1 MRRILALSVLACLAA
16 SPAFAW
22 GTADHG
28 TGASTGAGVSRGEGV
43 SASGPSPGD
52 SRGENDARGGF
63 GPEGQVVE
71 GMRWDAELGCIEG
84 TLTRCN
90 K

>member
-1 MRRILALSVLACLAA
+1 MRYIIALSVLGCLAA

-22 GTADHG
+22 GTGAGTGVGAGAGNNGSTGDHG
-28 TGASTGAGVSRGEGV
+28 EA
-43 SASGPSPGD
+43 
-52 SRGENDARGGF
+52 DARGNLGN
-63 GPEGQVVE
+63 GPLGEVE
-71 GMRWDAELGCIEG
+71 GMRWDDELGCVEG

>member
-1 MRRILALSVLACLAA
+1 MRYIIALSVLGCLAA

-22 GTADHG
+22 GT
-28 TGASTGAGVSRGEGV
+28 GAGTSSG
-43 SASGPSPGD
+43 SASGTSTGNNTGD
-52 SRGENDARGGF
+52 HGENDARGGF
-63 GPEGQVVE
+63 GNGTVGQVDA
-71 GMRWDAELGCIEG
+71 MRSDDELGCIEG

>member
-22 GTADHG
+22 GTSSG
-28 TGASTGAGVSRGEGV
+28 TGRGSGEA
-43 SASGPSPGD
+43 ASGGPSLGTGD
-52 SRGENDARGGF
+52 HSESDARGGF
-63 GPEGQVVE
+63 GPVGQVE
-71 GMRWDAELGCIEG
+71 GIRWDDELGCIEG

>member
-28 TGASTGAGVSRGEGV
+28 TSAG
-43 SASGPSPGD
+43 SAGPAPGD
-52 SRGENDARGGF
+52 SRGENDARAGF
-63 GPEGQVVE
+63 GPVGDVAE

>member
-1 MRRILALSVLACLAA
+1 MRYIIALSVLGCLAA

-22 GTADHG
+22 GTGGGASVGSGTGGGTVGGDHG
-28 TGASTGAGVSRGEGV
+28 EA
-43 SASGPSPGD
+43 
-52 SRGENDARGGF
+52 DARGNLGN
-63 GPEGQVVE
+63 GPSGPVEGQ
-71 GMRWDAELGCIEG
+71 RWDDELGCVEG

>member
-1 MRRILALSVLACLAA
+1 MRYIIALSVLGCLAA

-22 GTADHG
+22 GTGAG
-28 TGASTGAGVSRGEGV
+28 TGAGASIGGNNGSTGDHGE
-43 SASGPSPGD
+43 A
-52 SRGENDARGGF
+52 DARGNLGN
-63 GPEGQVVE
+63 GP
-71 GMRWDAELGCIEG
+71 LGPVDGIEG

>member
-22 GTADHG
+22 GTGSGSSGGGSGEAASGGPSLGG
-28 TGASTGAGVSRGEGV
+28 TGDHSEA
-43 SASGPSPGD
+43 
-52 SRGENDARGGF
+52 DARGSF
-63 GPEGQVVE
+63 GPVGQEVE
-71 GMRWDAELGCIEG
+71 GMRWDAELGCVEG

>member
-28 TGASTGAGVSRGEGV
+28 TAEAGVG
-43 SASGPSPGD
+43 ASGPGTND
-52 SRGENDARGGF
+52 SKGENDARGGF
-63 GPEGQVVE
+63 GPVGQEVE

-90 K
+90 R

>member
-28 TGASTGAGVSRGEGV
+28 TGASAGAEGK
-43 SASGPSPGD
+43 ASGPGTND

-63 GPEGQVVE
+63 GNGPLGQVE
-71 GMRWDAELGCIEG
+71 GIRWDDELGCIEG
-84 TLTRCN
+84 TLTRCI

>member
-22 GTADHG
+22 GTSSGAGRDG
-28 TGASTGAGVSRGEGV
+28 TGASAGGAGIGTGNHS
-43 SASGPSPGD
+43 
-52 SRGENDARGGF
+52 ENDARGGF
-63 GPEGQVVE
+63 GPVGQVE
-71 GMRWDAELGCIEG
+71 GIRWDDELGCIEG

>member
-1 MRRILALSVLACLAA
+1 MRRLLALSVLACLAA

-22 GTADHG
+22 GTSEGTSRGSAEGASGGPSLG
-28 TGASTGAGVSRGEGV
+28 TGDHSEA
-43 SASGPSPGD
+43 
-52 SRGENDARGGF
+52 DARGGF
-63 GPEGQVVE
+63 GPVGQEVE

>member
-1 MRRILALSVLACLAA
+1 MRYIIALFVLGCLAASPA

-22 GTADHG
+22 GN
-28 TGASTGAGVSRGEGV
+28 EGG
-43 SASGPSPGD
+43 SSIGSGGPGSND
-52 SRGENDARGGF
+52 GHGENDARGGF
-63 GPEGQVVE
+63 GNGPVGQVDA
-71 GMRWDAELGCIEG
+71 MRSDDELGCIEG